1 MIKSDE
7 NKFDYTRKLGNKF
20 WFEFDYPFNSTFRDI
35 GQDMDNL
42 VGIAFNIFNEY
53 KKNYDKINLKLDESN
68 YKKAVNDM
76 HENDNILRLANE
88 QWKIMNYNL
97 KDLENLKNAFEDFG
111 QGILYDADHDD
122 LRTARDSEGHPQ
134 YDPVTGNLMLFRIHK
149 MDTNTMWKW
158 WHSFIRAV
166 AVLQPEEKKWFEI
179 DRLIAYAYIIDF
191 YVKPKQYYQFPNGI
205 IPETDPQNPNG
216 TGSPNAVNKAKFI
229 LSAKE
234 FDELDKIFENVW

>member
-1 MIKSDE
+1 LIKSK
-7 NKFDYTRKLGNKF
+7 NNIKYTRELGNKF

-35 GQDMDNL
+35 GQNMNNL
-42 VGIAFNIFNEY
+42 IGIAFNIFNEY
-53 KKNYDKINLKLDESN
+53 KKNYDKINLKLDEAKF
-68 YKKAVNDM
+68 KKTVEEM
-76 HENDNILRLANE
+76 HENDNIFSLTNE
-88 QWKIMNYNL
+88 QWKIMNDNL

-122 LRTARDSEGHPQ
+122 LRTARIEGIPQ

-166 AVLQPEEKKWFEI
+166 VLIKPEEKKWFEI
-179 DRLIAYAYIIDF
+179 DKLIAYAYIIDF

-205 IPETDPQNPNG
+205 IPENDPQNPTG
-216 TGSPNAVNKAKFI
+216 PGSPNAVNKAKFI